1 MHNIKNIRDN
11 TDEFIKKIKIRNVD
25 INIEELLKLDKQNRD
40 LIFKIEN
47 LEKEKKDISKKNDKS
62 LFQKSKDIS
71 SKINE
76 LSDNQKK
83 IKNDL
88 INLISTIPNLALE
101 DVPHGKDEKSN
112 VVIHESGKVPEFNFK
127 PKTHYELGEGLNMLD
142 FDLATKT
149 TGSRFV
155 FVKGKLATLE
165 RALSNF
171 MVDLHTSINGY
182 KEISPPLIASAQ
194 TMYGTG
200 QLPKFESDQFELKL
214 DEENERKFL
223 IPTAEVILT
232 NMVKNKV
239 LDLKDFPLRYVAS
252 TPCFRKEA
260 GSYGKDTKGMIR
272 QHQFN
277 KVELVSIV
285 AKEKCV
291 EELERMTNCATM
303 VLEKLGLPYRKVI
316 LCSGDMGF
324 SAEKTYDLEVWLPSE
339 NTYREISS
347 CSSCGTFQSLRM
359 MARYKNEKNE
369 MVNPGTLN
377 GSGLAIGR
385 TLIAIMENYQN
396 KDGSIDIPDALK
408 GYMNN
413 VDKITNK

>member
-1 MHNIKNIRDN
+1 MHNIKNIREN
-11 TDEFIKKIKIRNVD
+11 FEAFKNKIKLRNIDVD
-25 INIEELLKLDKQNRD
+25 IEELLKLDKHNRD
-40 LIFKIEN
+40 LIYEKEN
-47 LEKEKKDISKKNDKS
+47 LEKERKEISKKNDKS
-62 LFQKSKDIS
+62 LFEKSKEITI
-71 SKINE
+71 KIDK
-76 LSDNQKK
+76 LSTTQKK

-88 INLISTIPNLALE
+88 NKFLSTLPNLPLN

-112 VVIHESGKVPEFNFK
+112 VVIEEIGKLPEFNFK
-127 PKTHYELGEGLNMLD
+127 PKSHYQLGEDLEMLD

-155 FVKGKLATLE
+155 FVKDKLAQLE
-165 RALSNF
+165 RALINF
-171 MVDLHTSINGY
+171 MIDLHVNENGY
-182 KEISPPLIASAQ
+182 KEISPPLIATAN

-200 QLPKFESDQFELKL
+200 QLPKFESDQFEIKL
-214 DEENERKFL
+214 DDENDRKFL

-239 LDLKDFPLRYVAS
+239 LNLKDLPLRYVAS

-285 AKEKCV
+285 SREKCI

-303 VLEKLGLPYRKVI
+303 VLDKLKLPYRKII
-316 LCSGDMGF
+316 LSTGDMGF
-324 SAEKTYDLEVWLPSE
+324 SAEKTYDIEVWLPSE
-339 NTYREISS
+339 KMYREISS

-359 MARYKNEKNE
+359 MTRYKNEKNE

-396 KDGSIDIPDALK
+396 KDGSIEIPNVLRS
-408 GYMNN
+408 YMNN
-413 VDKITNK
+413 IEKINNN